1 MASLVEIR
9 GLVYEYPGS
18 RALHDLSATIEK
30 GTITAL
36 VGPNGA
42 GKTTFLRCL
51 AALEAPYSGTI
62 KLDGLNIHSNP
73 RLSHTQMGYLS
84 DFFGLYDDL
93 TVGQC
98 LSHRAYA
105 QELVANKA
113 AEAIGWAAGAVN
125 LTDRLGQKAGELSR
139 GLRQRLAIG
148 QAIIHKP
155 KLLLLDEPASGLDPE
170 ARDDLAT
177 LLTQLRDGGMTILVS
192 SHILAELE
200 AYSSHMLIIDKG
212 HIVDHTIVGDAAL
225 GSESAAL
232 TVQLMEPHKDFEKIL
247 LHVAEITR
255 MTDTAAQISLK
266 GGPKAQRDLLK
277 KLIAAGAPVIFFGPD
292 KVNLQDAYIERMR
305 EGRAS

>member
-1 MASLVEIR
+1 MTSLVEIR
-9 GLVYEYPGS
+9 DLVYEYPGF
-18 RALHDLSATIEK
+18 RALHNLCATIPK

-62 KLDGLNIHSNP
+62 NLDGLNIHSDP

-93 TVGQC
+93 TVEQC
-98 LSHRAYA
+98 LSYRAYA
-105 QELVANKA
+105 QELVADQASDAIAWA
-113 AEAIGWAAGAVN
+113 AESVN

-170 ARDDLAT
+170 ARDDLAK
-177 LLTQLRDGGMTILVS
+177 LLTQLRDGGMTIVVS

-212 HIVDHTIVGDAAL
+212 HIVDHTVVGDA
-225 GSESAAL
+225 SPVSDSAAL
-232 TVQLMEPHKDFEKIL
+232 TVQLLEPHAEFEKIL
-247 LHVAEITR
+247 SNVADNARVI
-255 MTDTAAQISLK
+255 DTTAQFSLK
-266 GGPKAQRDLLK
+266 GGPQAQRDLLK
-277 KLIAAGAPVIFFGPD
+277 KLIEAGVPVIFFGPER
-292 KVNLQDAYIERMR
+292 VNLQNTYIERMR
-305 EGRAS
+305 EGRET

>member
-1 MASLVEIR
+1 MTSLVEMR
-9 GLVYEYPGS
+9 DLVYEYPGF
-18 RALHDLSATIEK
+18 RALHNLCATIQK

-62 KLDGLNIHSNP
+62 NLDGLNIHSDP

-93 TVGQC
+93 TVEQC
-98 LSHRAYA
+98 LSYRAYA
-105 QELVANKA
+105 QELVADQASDAIAWA
-113 AEAIGWAAGAVN
+113 AESVN

-177 LLTQLRDGGMTILVS
+177 LLTQLRDGGMTIVVS

-212 HIVDHTIVGDAAL
+212 HIVDHTVVGDA
-225 GSESAAL
+225 SPVSDSAAL
-232 TVQLMEPHKDFEKIL
+232 TVQLMEPHAEFEKIL
-247 LHVAEITR
+247 SNVADNARVI
-255 MTDTAAQISLK
+255 DTTAQFSLK
-266 GGPKAQRDLLK
+266 GGPQAQRDLLK
-277 KLIAAGAPVIFFGPD
+277 KLIEAGVPVIFFGPER
-292 KVNLQDAYIERMR
+292 VNLQDTYIERMR
-305 EGRAS
+305 EGRET